1 MKIVVFGNMDL
12 PQGSAGATRCVAFC
26 HLAAECGYE
35 PILLGVNYSGSKTI
49 TGVFENIKFE
59 LLDFDEL
66 KYTGRRALLRKAI
79 LKREVVNWLSVNCK
93 HSDTKCII
101 TYGVKRELSWLL
113 KYSSKHQIPI
123 IKDVVEW
130 YDINNFQGITGLFNL
145 IEDRIGLHYWNKK
158 CKNIIAISS
167 LFEHFYNDKG
177 CHTIRIPTILDTNR
191 FSCIHESSSEQS
203 KLIISYAG
211 SPMKKDYIS
220 NAVQALLLLNNEE
233 RKDIQLHL
241 YGVTWE
247 YLTKNGLNKSDK
259 KVLGDSLIC
268 HGRVSHEAVK
278 VGLQKSDFTVLLR
291 PNERYAN
298 AGFPTKLGESM
309 ATGIPVIANLTSDI
323 GLYLHDGIE
332 GFVCADETPN
342 SCATTFRRVLATSVG
357 QRIEMKSAARKQS
370 EKSFDY
376 RIHKEQFN
384 QFLLNLR

>member
-26 HLAAECGYE
+26 HLVAECGYE
-35 PILLGVNYSGSKTI
+35 PILLGVNYSNSKT
-49 TGVFENIKFE
+49 TAGVFENIKYE

-66 KYTGRRALLRKAI
+66 QYTGRRVLLRKAG
-79 LKREVVNWLSVNCK
+79 LKREMLKWLSTNCK
-93 HSDTKCII
+93 CSDTKCII
-101 TYGVKRELSWLL
+101 TYGVKSEISWLL
-113 KYSSKHQIPI
+113 KYSSGHQIPI
-123 IKDVVEW
+123 VKDVVEW
-130 YDINNFQGITGLFNL
+130 YDVNNFQGIRGLFNL
-145 IEDRIGLHYWNKK
+145 IEDRFGLHYWNKK

-167 LFEHFYNDKG
+167 LFEQFYSDKG
-177 CHTIRIPTILDTNR
+177 CHTIRIPTILDTNN
-191 FSCIHESSSEQS
+191 FPYVLESSSEQS

-220 NAVQALLLLNNEE
+220 NAVRALLLLDDEE

-268 HGRVSHEAVK
+268 HGRVSHDAVK

-298 AGFPTKLGESM
+298 AGFPTKVGESM

-323 GLYLHDGIE
+323 GLYLHDGVE
-332 GFVCADETPN
+332 GIVCTDETPN
-342 SCATTFRRVLATSVG
+342 SCADSFRRILSCSNDEI
-357 QRIEMKSAARKQS
+357 RNMKISAREQA

-376 RIHKEQFN
+376 RRYKDVFSQFISDI
-384 QFLLNLR
+384 Q